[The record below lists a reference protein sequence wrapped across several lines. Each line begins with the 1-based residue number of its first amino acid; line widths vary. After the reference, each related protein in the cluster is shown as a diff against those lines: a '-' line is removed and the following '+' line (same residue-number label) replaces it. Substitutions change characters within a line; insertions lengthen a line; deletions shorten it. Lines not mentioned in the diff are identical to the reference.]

1 MMFCLLTLLP
11 RELLTTHVIIGHV
24 FLYMLHSS
32 HWYGIS
38 ESNSFQTWH
47 YYLGLLFLHDLHK
60 EIVFQN

>member
-24 FLYMLHSS
+24 FLYMLYSS

-38 ESNSFQTWH
+38 ESNSLNSFQIWH
-47 YYLGLLFLHDLHK
+47 YCLGVLFLA
-60 EIVFQN
+60 